1 MTYAATVRVHPVWL
15 WLLAVM
21 ILMWLLVSLWAR
33 GQVGARRKPCDHGAS
48 SIVMTNGKVSKPH
61 RTGCLP

>member
-21 ILMWLLVSLWAR
+21 ILMWLLVSLWAQGKLISR
-33 GQVGARRKPCDHGAS
+33 ERCEHGAS